1 MIIVLMSVSE
11 FAVFLGKSPQRVYQL
26 IHDGLLE
33 EVGISV
39 YRTRK
44 GRVWLRTTTAAY
56 SETIPRQGKKG
67 GLRLERE
74 SASSVCGRA

>member
-1 MIIVLMSVSE
+1 MIIVLMSVSD
-11 FAVFLGKSPQRVYQL
+11 FAAFLGKSPQRVYQL

-44 GRVWLRTTTAAY
+44 GRVWLRTTAAS
-56 SETIPRQGKKG
+56 SETLPLPGER
-67 GLRLERE
+67 RLIRVSE
-74 SASSVCGRA
+74 SAPSVCGRA

>member
-1 MIIVLMSVSE
+1 VIVILMSVSE
-11 FAVFLGKSPQRVYQL
+11 FAAFLGKSPQRVYQL

-33 EVGISV
+33 DVGISV

-44 GRVWLRTTTAAY
+44 GRVWLRTTAAS
-56 SETIPRQGKKG
+56 SETFPWR
-67 GLRLERE
+67 ERERRPTVSE

>member
-1 MIIVLMSVSE
+1 MIIVLMSVSD

-56 SETIPRQGKKG
+56 SETFPRQGRKEANEVRG
-67 GLRLERE
+67 VSTFCLR
-74 SASSVCGRA
+74 